1 MTHWRAVTLIAR
13 WEFLRFFKVR
23 ELLLTILF
31 IVLGYTLGVPLFQAL
46 VGDRAGSV
54 SVAVD
59 ASAIGAD
66 ELLRGALRLLVE
78 SPEPL
83 HPRFAFEWAAAAEQ
97 PEARLLAGDLD
108 ALLRAA
114 PAGGLE
120 LVVSDGVPG
129 WLQELE
135 ELLGTLVVPLRLAA
149 EGVPAERVAAV
160 LESVALEVT
169 ALEAGPQRGGLA
181 TTTLVVVALLMAVF
195 TGTGVLFTVI
205 TGEKTQRVTEAIVSA
220 VSPQAWIDGKILGTT
235 LFVVAYLVS
244 YATGIVLA
252 MVVRGLFAGELPA
265 LPSLVTDPVVL
276 LVTLV
281 AATLGFGLWFTV
293 FAAIAAT
300 VSDPTTSSR
309 GQFIFL
315 PGLALAVGFL
325 GNAGN
330 VDGALFRFFAL
341 LPFTSPSAL
350 PVRMMTTS
358 VAAWEVL
365 AALALLAG
373 SVLLARRIAAQVF
386 ALGIHMTGKE
396 PSLAEVWRWVR
407 RGGAAARAP
416 ADAFP
421 RRVG

>member
-1 MTHWRAVTLIAR
+1 MTHWRAVALIAR

-23 ELLLTILF
+23 ELLVTIVF
-31 IVLGYTLGVPLFQAL
+31 IVLGFTLGVPIFQAL
-46 VGDRAGSV
+46 VGGGGGSV
-54 SVAVD
+54 RVAVD
-59 ASAIGAD
+59 ASAIDAD
-66 ELLRGALRLLVE
+66 DALRGVAELLVDA
-78 SPEPL
+78 PEPL
-83 HPRFAFEWAAAAEQ
+83 HPRFVFERGLAEEA
-97 PEARLLAGDLD
+97 EARVLAGDVD
-108 ALLRAA
+108 ALLRPA

-120 LVVSDGVPG
+120 VVVVDGVPG
-129 WLQELE
+129 WLPELE
-135 ELLGTLVVPLRLAA
+135 GLLGSLAVPLRMSA

-160 LESVALEVT
+160 LEPVALEVT

-181 TTTLVVVALLMAVF
+181 ITTLVVVALVMAVF
-195 TGTGVLFTVI
+195 TGAGVLFTVI

-220 VSPQAWIDGKILGTT
+220 VSPQAWIDGKILGTS
-235 LFVVAYLVS
+235 LFVLAYLVS
-244 YATGIVLA
+244 YAIGIVLA
-252 MVVRGLFAGELPA
+252 VVVRGLFAGELPT
-265 LPSLVTDPVVL
+265 LPSLVTDPAIL

-281 AATLGFGLWFTV
+281 AAALGFGLWFTL

-309 GQFIFL
+309 SQFIFL

-330 VDGALFRFFAL
+330 VDSALFRFFAL
-341 LPFTSPSAL
+341 FPFTSPSAL

-373 SVLLARRIAAQVF
+373 SVLLARSVAARVF

-396 PSLAEVWRWVR
+396 PSFAEVWRWVR
-407 RGGAAARAP
+407 QGGGASRAM
-416 ADAFP
+416 ADAAP
-421 RRVG
+421 RSGR

>member
-1 MTHWRAVTLIAR
+1 VTHWRAVALIAR

-23 ELLLTILF
+23 ELLVTIVF
-31 IVLGYTLGVPLFQAL
+31 IVLGFTLGVPIFQAL
-46 VGDRAGSV
+46 VGGGGGSV
-54 SVAVD
+54 RVAVD
-59 ASAIGAD
+59 ASALAAD
-66 ELLRGALRLLVE
+66 DPLRGAAELLADA
-78 SPEPL
+78 PEPL
-83 HPRFAFEWAAAAEQ
+83 HPRFVFEHGAPEVA
-97 PEARLLAGDLD
+97 EARVLDGDIE

-120 LVVSDGVPG
+120 VVVLDGVPG
-129 WLQELE
+129 WLPELE
-135 ELLGTLVVPLRLAA
+135 GLLGSLAVPLRMSA

-160 LESVALEVT
+160 LEPVALEVT

-181 TTTLVVVALLMAVF
+181 ITTLVVVALVMAVF
-195 TGTGVLFTVI
+195 TGAGVLFTVI

-220 VSPQAWIDGKILGTT
+220 VSPQAWIDGKILGTS
-235 LFVVAYLVS
+235 LFVLAYLVS
-244 YATGIVLA
+244 YAIGIVLA
-252 MVVRGLFAGELPA
+252 VVVRGLFAGELPT
-265 LPSLVTDPVVL
+265 LPSLVTDPAIL

-281 AATLGFGLWFTV
+281 AAALGFGLWFTL

-309 GQFIFL
+309 SQFIFL

-330 VDGALFRFFAL
+330 VDSALFRFFAL
-341 LPFTSPSAL
+341 FPFTSPSAL

-373 SVLLARRIAAQVF
+373 SVLLARSVAARVF

-407 RGGAAARAP
+407 QGGRASRAM
-416 ADAFP
+416 ADAAP
-421 RRVG
+421 RSDG

>member
-1 MTHWRAVTLIAR
+1 VTHWRAVALIAR

-31 IVLGYTLGVPLFQAL
+31 IVLGYTLWVPLFQAL
-46 VGDRAGSV
+46 VGVGAGSV
-54 SVAVD
+54 RVAVEV
-59 ASAIGAD
+59 SALPSD
-66 ELLRGALRLLVE
+66 EPLRVAVGRLAE
-78 SPEPL
+78 TAEPL
-83 HPRFAFEWAAAAEQ
+83 HPRFAFEWAAAAQ
-97 PEARLLAGDLD
+97 QAEARLLAGDLD

-120 LVVSDGVPG
+120 LVVSAGTPR
-129 WLQELE
+129 WLSEREDLF
-135 ELLGTLVVPLRLAA
+135 GALVVPLRLAA
-149 EGVPAERVAAV
+149 EGMPEDRVSAA
-160 LESVALEVT
+160 LEPVALEVT
-169 ALEAGPQRGGLA
+169 ALEAGPQRGGLVI
-181 TTTLVVVALLMAVF
+181 TTLVVVALLMAVF

-244 YATGIVLA
+244 YATGFVLA
-252 MVVRGLFAGELPA
+252 VVVRGLFAGEFPA

-281 AATLGFGLWFTV
+281 AASLGFGLSFTV

-330 VDGALFRFFAL
+330 VDGALFRFF
-341 LPFTSPSAL
+341 
-350 PVRMMTTS
+350 
-358 VAAWEVL
+358 
-365 AALALLAG
+365 
-373 SVLLARRIAAQVF
+373 Q
-386 ALGIHMTGKE
+386 
-396 PSLAEVWRWVR
+396 
-407 RGGAAARAP
+407 RGGHGLRE
-416 ADAFP
+416 
-421 RRVG
+421 R